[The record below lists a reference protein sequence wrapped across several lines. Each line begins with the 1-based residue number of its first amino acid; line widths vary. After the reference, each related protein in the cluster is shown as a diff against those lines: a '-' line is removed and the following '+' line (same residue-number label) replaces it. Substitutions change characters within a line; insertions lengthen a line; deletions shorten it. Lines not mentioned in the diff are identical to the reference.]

1 MIRSVLKLSP
11 DELKRVLSLLTD
23 KKDREKLKI
32 TSTDREM
39 LEELKDVLGFF
50 EQFTDQLKSDK
61 VSISKVYPSVSGL
74 KVYLICCNKYDHSTA
89 IKFSTIF
96 LG

>member
-1 MIRSVLKLSP
+1 MIRSVLNVSP

-23 KKDREKLKI
+23 KKDREKLKA

-50 EQFTDQLKSDK
+50 LA
-61 VSISKVYPSVSGL
+61 VYRPVA
-74 KVYLICCNKYDHSTA
+74 VR
-89 IKFSTIF
+89 
-96 LG
+96 